1 MIVIWEGEGG
11 GSSQIV
17 VAPFEAALRAAERLL
32 RQRVGAVATTR
43 GGKRDGVG
51 VLLYGTR
58 RYRPLA
64 AGRRDLSHRREARP
78 LFKDDGGDSSD
89 DDNDEDGLWTD
100 GNWSTENDDLD
111 ADAAAEQLA
120 DQIKRFN
127 FAQEEPRDRL
137 SDFATKVRGGT
148 VGSQS
153 TQTQPIFA
161 NPTST
166 GIGNIGTLA
175 TAGKA
180 VNDIFK
186 FFG

>member
-1 MIVIWEGEGG
+1 M
-11 GSSQIV
+11 
-17 VAPFEAALRAAERLL
+17 
-32 RQRVGAVATTR
+32 
-43 GGKRDGVG
+43 
-51 VLLYGTR
+51 
-58 RYRPLA
+58 
-64 AGRRDLSHRREARP
+64 RE
-78 LFKDDGGDSSD
+78 LK
-89 DDNDEDGLWTD
+89 
-100 GNWSTENDDLD
+100 
-111 ADAAAEQLA
+111 AAEQLA